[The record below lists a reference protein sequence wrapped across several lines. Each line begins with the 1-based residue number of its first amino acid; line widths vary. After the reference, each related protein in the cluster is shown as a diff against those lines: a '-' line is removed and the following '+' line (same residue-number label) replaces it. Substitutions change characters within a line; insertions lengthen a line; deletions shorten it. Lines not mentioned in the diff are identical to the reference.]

1 MRDGRQFRKRA
12 GYGFLELLLAM
23 GLVSFGLLG
32 MIHLQNDLL
41 KADEELL
48 HRIQAN
54 LMFYDFLR
62 WADTANNVLE
72 GVSGSDYRNI
82 PEASDDCVVT
92 ACSQPER
99 TRFFLRHWK
108 CRLGTWV
115 DNPACSDIN
124 RPMLVLR
131 QGDARLVAQGH
142 SLQLSIK
149 WQDLE
154 GGEQTLHRN
163 LVITP

>member
-1 MRDGRQFRKRA
+1 MRTCRQFRKQA

-41 KADEELL
+41 NTDEELL

-62 WADTANNVLE
+62 WADTSNNMLV
-72 GVSGSDYRNI
+72 GVSGSDYQNI
-82 PEASDDCVVT
+82 PQASEDCSVT
-92 ACSQPER
+92 ACGQPER
-99 TRFFLRHWK
+99 TKFFLRHWK
-108 CRLGTWV
+108 CRLGTWA
-115 DNPACSDIN
+115 DNPACSDTS

-131 QGDARLVAQGH
+131 QGDARLVARER

-149 WQDLE
+149 WQDLN
-154 GGEQTLHRN
+154 GDEQTLHKN
-163 LVITP
+163 LMVAP